1 MTRGLRVAIV
11 ALAAAGLLQSGA
23 GAQTLAY
30 SLFGQYLESLRV
42 NFAIPGLSAVI
53 VQDGH
58 VVSAT
63 GLGLRDVEASQP
75 ALPDTPYPLADL
87 TQPLA
92 ATLLMD
98 CVERGE
104 FESLDVPIGRWVP
117 GNANPG
123 ATLRQ
128 LLSHARPN
136 GPGGFSYAPARYSI
150 LAAPLEVCWEL
161 PFRKLLA
168 QEIFDRSTMLDAVPG
183 FDVLSAPGMRDLFE
197 DNRLG
202 QYAAALQRMA
212 TPYRVDRRG
221 RATRSDLPPA
231 AVDAAHGLV
240 ASALDLAKFSAD
252 LDAQL
257 YLGRDMLN
265 ESWTNATHN
274 GSTIPTGLGWFVQT
288 YQGERLV
295 WAFGHSQDA
304 FSSLILKIPGR
315 RLTLILLANSDGLSA
330 PFALGDGDV
339 TSSIFARTFLRLFL

>member
-11 ALAAAGLLQSGA
+11 ALAVAVLLQSGA

-42 NFAIPGLSAVI
+42 NFGIPGLSAVI

-63 GLGLRDVEASQP
+63 GLGFRDIEAAQR
-75 ALPDTPYPLADL
+75 ATADTPYPLADL
-87 TQPLA
+87 TQPFT

-104 FESLDVPIGRWVP
+104 LPHINLPIGNWVP
-117 GNANPG
+117 GDANPG

-128 LLSHARPN
+128 LLSHAKPN
-136 GPGGFSYAPARYSI
+136 GPSGFSYDPARYSV
-150 LAAPLEVCWEL
+150 LAIPVAACWEL
-161 PFRKLLA
+161 PFQKVLA
-168 QEIFDRSTMLDAVPG
+168 QEILDRSMRDAVPG
-183 FDVLSAPGMRDLFE
+183 LDILSTPLSVRDLFDE
-197 DNRLG
+197 NKLG
-202 QYAAALQRMA
+202 QYAAALERMA
-212 TPYRVDRRG
+212 TPYKVDRRG
-221 RATRSDLPPA
+221 RATRSDMPPA
-231 AVDAAHGLV
+231 AVDGAHGLV
-240 ASALDLAKFSAD
+240 ASALDLAAFSAD

-257 YLGRDMLN
+257 YLGRDTLN
-265 ESWTNATHN
+265 ESWTNVTHN
-274 GSTIPTGLGWFVQT
+274 GAAIPTGLGWFVQT
-288 YQGERLV
+288 YQGEKLV
-295 WAFGHSQDA
+295 WAFGHSPDA